1 MAAWSAIRIPFSCKP
16 YQRTEAYMQ
25 RYELS
30 TSQWSRIEEFLPGR
44 SGTVGVTGKGQPQLR
59 ERRSVGAA

>member
-1 MAAWSAIRIPFSCKP
+1 
-16 YQRTEAYMQ
+16 MQ

-44 SGTVGVTGKGQPQLR
+44 SGTVGVTQR
-59 ERRSVGAA
+59 TTATS